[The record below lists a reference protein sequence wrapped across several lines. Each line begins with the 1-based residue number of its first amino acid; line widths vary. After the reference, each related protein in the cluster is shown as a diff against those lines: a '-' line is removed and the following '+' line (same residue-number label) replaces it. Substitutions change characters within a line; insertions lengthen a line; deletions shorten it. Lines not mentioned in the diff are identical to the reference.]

1 MTTISIICC
10 YNNPDELHRMLVP
23 SVKTILTHR
32 GVNNPDYQINTFY
45 IDNTAHKYSSAA
57 EAWNRTIEEHWE
69 RLGEIVLFSHQ
80 DIAFDDDLF
89 LKRIIGMMAEN
100 ENRII
105 GMAGMNPG
113 CSTISNLRY
122 RNDGAYITRQRVS
135 NPTRVASLDEC
146 LFAVSKNLLS
156 KLKFD
161 EVNCFHWHL
170 YAVDMCYEAVRSFGT
185 ESIVIPESIYHKE
198 DDHGLTTDKYFL
210 CTMWNLIRKYRNDFS
225 TIDTPCYHVS
235 TSTLPALMKL
245 SKTCLK
251 NICKK

>member
-1 MTTISIICC
+1 MGGGNTDFKIIT
-10 YNNPDELHRMLVP
+10 L
-23 SVKTILTHR
+23 
-32 GVNNPDYQINTFY
+32 Y
-45 IDNTAHKYSSAA
+45 IDNFAHKYKSAA
-57 EAWNRTIEEHWE
+57 EAYNRTITEHWE
-69 RLGEIVLFSHQ
+69 QLGEIVLFAHQ
-80 DIAFDDDLF
+80 DIAFDEDLF
-89 LKRIIGMMAEN
+89 MKRIVEMMKEN
-100 ENRII
+100 DNRII
-105 GMAGMNPG
+105 GVAGMNPSG
-113 CSTISNLRY
+113 STISNLRY
-122 RNDGAYITRQRVS
+122 RNDGAYITRQRVN

-146 LFAVSKNLLS
+146 LFAVSKKLLS

-161 EVNCFHWHL
+161 EINCFHWHL

-185 ESIVIPESIYHKE
+185 EIIVIPESIYHKE

-210 CTMWNLIRKYRNDFS
+210 RTMWKLTRKYRNDFS